1 VLFEP
6 GWKLREAIKVFWTIP
21 VTLRG
26 LTPRIIVADAT
37 RCNSPRKCPAISEQ
51 LSFLEKETGI
61 AERFFIQ
68 PLGAASGS
76 IFRQRSF
83 VEFFALGKVL
93 LTQSSDVQK
102 GSFLLFLL
110 RVSCCRQHSGGKD

>member
-1 VLFEP
+1 MLP
-6 GWKLREAIKVFWTIP
+6 PEASDKPQLYAAAGGSVNEVRN
-21 VTLRG
+21 VT
-26 LTPRIIVADAT
+26 
-37 RCNSPRKCPAISEQ
+37 AISEQ